1 MTHARKIGLAWLDA
15 IARTRGV
22 HDMWVQH
29 GMLRAKA
36 SAVVW
41 YDRLMSE
48 ALK

>member
-29 GMLRAKA
+29 KMLSAKA

-41 YDRLMSE
+41 FDRLFADS
-48 ALK
+48 LK